1 MKRWFA
7 KSATGVNSDIKR
19 HRDQETYLKKV
30 IADIEAIKEFDS
42 TDILFLN
49 SYRGLLNILLES
61 KASVVSNI
69 GKKRKENK

>member
-30 IADIEAIKEFDS
+30 IADIEAIKEPDS
-42 TDILFLN
+42 TDIIFLN